1 LYNLGITLRRVGR
14 LDQSIEQLKKAT
26 DVQPNKAPAHNNLGL
41 SFFENEDW
49 DDAISSYT
57 KAISLEM
64 QAVNELGVSKENL
77 SFYFNNRGLAY
88 YHLRNFSDAIKDY
101 DEAITLNET
110 NAENFF
116 NRGNVYLNQEMFEE
130 AHADFD
136 RAIMLEPSSAKLFH
150 AKGLAF

>member
-1 LYNLGITLRRVGR
+1 
-14 LDQSIEQLKKAT
+14 
-26 DVQPNKAPAHNNLGL
+26 
-41 SFFENEDW
+41 
-49 DDAISSYT
+49 
-57 KAISLEM
+57 M